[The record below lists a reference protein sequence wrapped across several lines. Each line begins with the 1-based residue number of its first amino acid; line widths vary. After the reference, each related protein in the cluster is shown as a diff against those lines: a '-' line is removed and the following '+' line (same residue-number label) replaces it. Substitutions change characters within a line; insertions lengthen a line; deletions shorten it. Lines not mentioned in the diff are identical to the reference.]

1 MEDLFSAHE
10 GSKVMRTLLLMGT
23 VLEIMKSAFSVGL
36 RVSAGIVG
44 GLIFH
49 PNSKAKGYPHVSML
63 FAEAIMS
70 SSFTWLTFFRDLI
83 LGLGVYMATIYDKEL
98 DIIGGNWRLVG
109 YVSSVMGAVTCLLEL
124 LKLLNYDFFN
134 NKSDFT
140 YYVFLLCYAVW
151 LFLFGLHCR
160 SLVSPEEER
169 GMLDDD
175 ASSGADVSDDDMD
188 AAPARQPAMQEEE
201 ESEEE
206 VEKSETRHKKRR
218 HHKKAVSSDYD
229 V

>member
-1 MEDLFSAHE
+1 MEDLFSAHD
-10 GSKVMRTLLLMGT
+10 GSKVMRTLLIMGT
-23 VLEIMKSAFSVGL
+23 ILEIMKSAFSVGL
-36 RVSAGIVG
+36 RVSSGIMG
-44 GLIFH
+44 GIIFR
-49 PNSKAKGYPHVSML
+49 PQGSNYPQVSML
-63 FAEAIMS
+63 FANSILS

-83 LGLGVYMATIYDKEL
+83 LGLGVYMASVYDKEL
-98 DIIGGNWRLVG
+98 DVIGGNWRLVG
-109 YVSSVMGAVTCLLEL
+109 YVTAVVGAVTCLLEL
-124 LKLLNYDFFN
+124 LKLLNYNFFDD
-134 NKSDFT
+134 KSDFT

-151 LFLFGLHCR
+151 LFLFGLHCK

-188 AAPARQPAMQEEE
+188 VAPVRQSAVQEE

-206 VEKSETRHKKRR
+206 EEDKSETRHKKRR
-218 HHKKAVSSDYD
+218 HHKKAVSSDDD

>member
-10 GSKVMRTLLLMGT
+10 GSKVMRSLLLMGT
-23 VLEIMKSAFSVGL
+23 ILEIMKSAFTVGL
-36 RVSAGIVG
+36 RVSSGIMGGIV
-44 GLIFH
+44 FRPTKDH
-49 PNSKAKGYPHVSML
+49 YPQVSML
-63 FAEAIMS
+63 FANSIMG

-83 LGLGVYMATIYDKEL
+83 LGLGVYMASVYDKEL
-98 DIIGGNWRLVG
+98 DVIGGNWRLVG
-109 YVSSVMGAVTCLLEL
+109 YVTAVMGAVTCLLEL
-124 LKLLNYDFFN
+124 LKLLNYNFFD

-151 LFLFGLHCR
+151 LFLFGLHCK

-169 GMLDDD
+169 GMLDED

-188 AAPARQPAMQEEE
+188 AAPARQPVVQEEE

-206 VEKSETRHKKRR
+206 EKKEETRHKKRR
-218 HHKKAVSSDYD
+218 HHKKHVSSDDD